1 MTRRADHSVEPL
13 SNGMA
18 ANSPLYLAATIDLD
32 RAVTWLGET
41 NAQRPAPDRL
51 VMAALFL
58 RAVTHGLK
66 DVPELNAA
74 IVDEDGRSSSAV
86 HLGVAVVRRD
96 GALVVPV
103 LPDAERRSV
112 DDLMKVFR
120 ALVRR
125 ARTDRLR
132 EADLGEPTFTV
143 TNLGNFGVQA
153 IFPSI
158 VPPLLGAVGFGKV
171 LEQPSAVDGAVVCSP
186 VVTVTLAADH
196 TVGSHSGARFL
207 TTIDRVLQRPEAL

>member
-1 MTRRADHSVEPL
+1 
-13 SNGMA
+13 MA
-18 ANSPLYLAATIDLD
+18 AGSHLYLAATIDLD

-74 IVDEDGRSSSAV
+74 IVDEDGHSSSAV

-171 LEQPSAVDGAVVCSP
+171 VEQPSAVDGAVVCSP

>member
-58 RAVTHGLK
+58 RAVTHGLQ

-74 IVDEDGRSSSAV
+74 IVDEDGHSSSAV

-112 DDLMKVFR
+112 EDLMKVFR

-132 EADLGEPTFTV
+132 EADLREPTFTV

-153 IFPSI
+153 VFPSI
-158 VPPLLGAVGFGKV
+158 VPPLLGAVGFGRV
-171 LEQPSAVDGAVVCSP
+171 VEQPSAVDGAVVCSP
-186 VVTVTLAADH
+186 VVTVTLAADQ
-196 TVGSHSGARFL
+196 TVDSYRGARFL
-207 TTIDRVLQRPEAL
+207 TTIHRVLQRPEAL

>member
-1 MTRRADHSVEPL
+1 
-13 SNGMA
+13 MA
-18 ANSPLYLAATIDLD
+18 ASSPLYLAATIDLD
-32 RAVTWLGET
+32 RAVTWLQET
-41 NAQRPAPDRL
+41 NAQRPVPDRL
-51 VMAALFL
+51 VMAVLFL
-58 RAVTHGLK
+58 RAVTRGLK

-74 IVDEDGRSSSAV
+74 IVDDDGHSSSAV
-86 HLGVAVVRRD
+86 HLGVAVVKRD

-103 LPDAERRSV
+103 LPGAERRGV
-112 DDLMKVFR
+112 EDLMKVFR

-125 ARTDRLR
+125 VRTDRLR

-153 IFPSI
+153 VFPSI

-171 LEQPSAVDGAVVCSP
+171 VEQPSAVDGAVVCSP

-196 TVGSHSGARFL
+196 TVGSHRGARFL